1 MYLVNR
7 FLIVS
12 ILLYTIISAEYENNN
27 CFDLWYTSNIDL
39 DTNNIIKYTFD
50 IEFNE
55 SLQSGINNQLDS
67 VILYVDLIKSNI
79 RLDYNN
85 QIIIFDTI
93 KTTTLFKE
101 TNQLFIENKNIEL
114 SNFSDNFKINFINHN
129 YIYNQDYNYYLTN
142 SFLEGFDARFYFDL
156 ECKIDYLEIDKFV
169 QEKKNAFIKIT
180 NVLLDYEVI
189 TEDYNPFEIQGN
201 YFVFDLRDE

>member
-12 ILLYTIISAEYENNN
+12 ILLYTIISAEYKNNN

-50 IEFNE
+50 VELNE
-55 SLQSGINNQLDS
+55 SLQSETINQLDS

-114 SNFSDNFKINFINHN
+114 YDFVDNSQIN
-129 YIYNQDYNYYLTN
+129 YIFNQDYNYYLIN
-142 SFLEGFDARFYFDL
+142 SFLEGFNARFYFDL
-156 ECKIDYLEIDKFV
+156 ECKIDYLEIYQLV
-169 QEKKNAFIKIT
+169 QQKKNAFIKIT
-180 NVLLDYEVI
+180 NILLDYEII

>member
-12 ILLYTIISAEYENNN
+12 ILLYTTISAEYENNN

-55 SLQSGINNQLDS
+55 SLQSEINNQLDS

-114 SNFSDNFKINFINHN
+114 YDFVDNFQIN
-129 YIYNQDYNYYLTN
+129 YIFNQDYNYYLIN
-142 SFLEGFDARFYFDL
+142 SFLEGFNARFYFDL
-156 ECKIDYLEIDKFV
+156 ECKIDYLEIYQLV
-169 QEKKNAFIKIT
+169 QQKKNAFIKIT
-180 NVLLDYEVI
+180 NILLDHEII
-189 TEDYNPFEIQGN
+189 TEDHNPFEIQGN

>member
-1 MYLVNR
+1 
-7 FLIVS
+7 
-12 ILLYTIISAEYENNN
+12 
-27 CFDLWYTSNIDL
+27 WYTSNIDL

-50 IEFNE
+50 VELNE
-55 SLQSGINNQLDS
+55 SLQSETINQLDS

-114 SNFSDNFKINFINHN
+114 YDFVDNSQIN
-129 YIYNQDYNYYLTN
+129 YIFNQDYNYYLIN
-142 SFLEGFDARFYFDL
+142 SFLEGFNARFYFDL
-156 ECKIDYLEIDKFV
+156 ECKIDYLEIYQLV
-169 QEKKNAFIKIT
+169 QQKKNAFIKIT
-180 NVLLDYEVI
+180 NILLDYEII

>member
-12 ILLYTIISAEYENNN
+12 ILLYTIISAEYKNNN

-50 IEFNE
+50 VELNE
-55 SLQSGINNQLDS
+55 SLQSETINQLDS

-114 SNFSDNFKINFINHN
+114 YDFVDNFQIN
-129 YIYNQDYNYYLTN
+129 YIFNEDYNYYLIN
-142 SFLEGFDARFYFDL
+142 SFLEGFNARFYFDL
-156 ECKIDYLEIDKFV
+156 ECKIDYLEIYQLV
-169 QEKKNAFIKIT
+169 QQKKNAFIKIT
-180 NVLLDYEVI
+180 NILLDYEII